1 MNRQQAGLEVTR
13 NVLNAFVNWVDLI
26 KSGLFVFVLYG
37 CLFTLPSNIYIY
49 M

>member
-26 KSGLFVFVLYG
+26 KSGLCFLY
-37 CLFTLPSNIYIY
+37 CMVVCSLRQH